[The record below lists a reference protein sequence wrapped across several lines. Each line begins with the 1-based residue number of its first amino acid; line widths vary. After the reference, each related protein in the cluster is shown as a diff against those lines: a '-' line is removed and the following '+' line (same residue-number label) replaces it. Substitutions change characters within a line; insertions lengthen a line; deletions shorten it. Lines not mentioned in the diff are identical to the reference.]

1 MIRAAKTSQI
11 VLAFLV
17 VSTIIL
23 YGTLIIPTLY
33 ILQENAILRR
43 IAQLATE
50 IDQVKYMSAHDQH
63 ELDSLLK
70 VFHSMKNRNNKYG
83 LPLPAIL
90 DSLSQPIKVQNH
102 IIPSLKVSNRTTKV
116 PMVLGISTVQRH
128 NQSYLQPTLASI
140 FEHINEEE
148 AKYVLVIVMIAE
160 SHDFEYV
167 KRTAREISITF
178 QKQIDQGMLE
188 IISPPEEFYPNFT
201 NLKLTSGDDM
211 TRVQWRSKQSLDYAY
226 LMMYSQTRGSSYY
239 VQLEDDISV
248 LNKYYI
254 EINNLF
260 HLNLSERR
268 NRTSTQSRPY
278 NYTS

>member
-1 MIRAAKTSQI
+1 
-11 VLAFLV
+11 
-17 VSTIIL
+17 
-23 YGTLIIPTLY
+23 
-33 ILQENAILRR
+33 
-43 IAQLATE
+43 
-50 IDQVKYMSAHDQH
+50 
-63 ELDSLLK
+63 
-70 VFHSMKNRNNKYG
+70 
-83 LPLPAIL
+83 
-90 DSLSQPIKVQNH
+90 
-102 IIPSLKVSNRTTKV
+102 
-116 PMVLGISTVQRH
+116 
-128 NQSYLQPTLASI
+128 
-140 FEHINEEE
+140 
-148 AKYVLVIVMIAE
+148 MIAE

-201 NLKLTSGDDM
+201 NLKLTCGDDI
-211 TRVQWRSKQSLDYAY
+211 TQVQWRSKQSLDYAY

-268 NRTSTQSRPY
+268 NRTSTHSRPY